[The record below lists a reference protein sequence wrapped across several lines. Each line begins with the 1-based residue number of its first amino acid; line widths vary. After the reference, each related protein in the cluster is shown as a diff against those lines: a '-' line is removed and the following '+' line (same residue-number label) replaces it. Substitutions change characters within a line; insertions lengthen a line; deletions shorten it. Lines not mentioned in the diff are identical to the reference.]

1 MTRHL
6 YATAGGVTGI
16 KAITLRDGTS
26 QCSSTVEITATGHS
40 LSIGDL
46 VTVDMGWSD
55 DHATVIN
62 NGVVKKIVKRR
73 PENDYVVYLFDKLI
87 LANDFFVASTDP
99 DNKLSYVSASPEYIV
114 QDMLSKSGISYGT
127 FYSDATGFLCGLTD
141 NPLEVNCVSAWSLIE
156 NLNRITTW
164 MTWADL
170 SGDIHFQNR
179 KPYIMGAE
187 SASHTFT
194 TGNSGDIK
202 SIEYLSSDDGIRNRI
217 VVYGK
222 SGTGIKS
229 VAQASSAYLPAG
241 FYKTLVIAHD
251 LIDSQ
256 AIADATAA
264 YNLTMFN
271 RLTETVTIEA
281 IGKPSILCRSI
292 CAVTESFTGF
302 SNDKFFVTG
311 TQHNWSQSGYSMTV
325 HLIR

>member
-16 KAITLRDGTS
+16 KSITLRDGTE
-26 QCSSTVEITATGHS
+26 QCSSTVEITCTGHS

-46 VTVDMGWSD
+46 STVDMGWSD

-62 NGVVKKIVKRR
+62 NGIVKKITRRR
-73 PENDYVVYLFDKLI
+73 PENDYVIYLFDKLT
-87 LANDFFVASTDP
+87 LANDYFVASTDP
-99 DNKLSYVSASPEYIV
+99 DNKLSYTLASPESIV
-114 QDMLSKSGISYGT
+114 QDLLSKSGISYGT
-127 FYSDATGFLCGLTD
+127 FYSDATGFQCGVVG
-141 NPLEVNCVSAWSLIE
+141 NPFEVNCVTAWSVIE

-187 SASHTFT
+187 ASSHTFT

-202 SIEYLSSDDGIRNRI
+202 SIEYLKSDDGIRNRI

-222 SGTGIKS
+222 SGSGIKS
-229 VAQASSAYLPAG
+229 EASAVSPYLPSG

-271 RLTETVTIEA
+271 RLTETVTVEA
-281 IGKPSILCRSI
+281 IGKPSILARSI
-292 CAVTESFTGF
+292 VDITESFTGF
-302 SNDKFFVTG
+302 SADKFFVTG
-311 TQHNWSQSGYSMTV
+311 TQHNWSSSGYTMTV
-325 HLIR
+325 HCIR